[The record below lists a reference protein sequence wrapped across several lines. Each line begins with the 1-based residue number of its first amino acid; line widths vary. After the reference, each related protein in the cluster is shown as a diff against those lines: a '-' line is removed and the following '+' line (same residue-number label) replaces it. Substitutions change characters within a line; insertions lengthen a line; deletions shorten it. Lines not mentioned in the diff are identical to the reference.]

1 MGLLSARG
9 FRNILIGA
17 GQRYDQLRQEALTI
31 GEEGAKNLRE
41 ISTDLDG
48 YVKKSQNIINTV
60 RKQNNPLFSKFLANE
75 GFDSLMQTGLDA
87 DVLRNYKEEFDNLS
101 PKARK
106 EIEEGPDVDLEK
118 QYGESYALERDGLIN
133 SLNMGNDTA
142 NFLLDFTPRS
152 KNFRRKVE
160 KLQED
165 TPELNL
171 AEQGTFPTS
180 QLGTAVGDIATVGDI
195 ISMMETTFEADPR
208 GQQFPEMRNAYQK
221 YLETGNTQVL
231 LPYAQSVQN
240 LNVPVNKL
248 EQYNEERDNTIPELQ
263 NREDIESVFN
273 DKG

>member
-1 MGLLSARG
+1 
-9 FRNILIGA
+9 
-17 GQRYDQLRQEALTI
+17 
-31 GEEGAKNLRE
+31 
-41 ISTDLDG
+41 
-48 YVKKSQNIINTV
+48 
-60 RKQNNPLFSKFLANE
+60 
-75 GFDSLMQTGLDA
+75 MQTGLDA

-118 QYGESYALERDGLIN
+118 QYGESYALERDGMIN

-221 YLETGNTQVL
+221 YLEPGNTQVL

-263 NREDIESVFN
+263 NLEDIESVFN